1 MICPDCQTSCDD
13 GARRCPACGAAL
25 PEETC
30 RPMRFSAVASLLF
43 AVVSL
48 AVWGPV
54 FFGTASGPI
63 PVTLI
68 APLIGYGLGRR
79 AVRSSWPTLG
89 RIGLWLN
96 IAAVLIALGYL
107 MLRASRGESLLWLE
121 Q

>member
-13 GARRCPACGAAL
+13 EARRCPGCGAAL
-25 PEETC
+25 PEETG
-30 RPMRFSAVASLLF
+30 RPMRFSAVASPLF
-43 AVVSL
+43 GIVSL

-54 FFGTASGPI
+54 FFGTASGFI
-63 PVTLI
+63 PLTLI
-68 APLIGYGLGRR
+68 TPLIGFGLGRR
-79 AVRSSWPTLG
+79 GIRSGWPTLG

-107 MLRASRGESLLWLE
+107 MLRASPGESLLWLE